1 MGKIMQ
7 LPCASVIVPE
17 VRITAVYDEELT
29 QQLHQSLQDVGQ
41 VQPIVVVL
49 TDGRYYLVDGLHRL
63 REAQTRGDK
72 AIGAV
77 VYEGDP
83 ADVLLKN
90 IITNRMRGKT
100 KASEMVKVIQS
111 LWKEY
116 KLDSDQI
123 CARTGFSR
131 EYVEKLQKISEA
143 SPDVQEAL
151 DAEVIGVGVAYEIS
165 RIPDHIAQS
174 ELASRTLIWKL
185 TVKQVKEYVD
195 KVLHFMEDIEHNP
208 SKPSTKGPLLVYTCD
223 VCKGEHNPRDLR
235 SIQICPGC
243 YSLAWQAAKSSKPAA
258 PAAVATP
265 EASK

>member
-72 AIGAV
+72 TIGAV

-131 EYVEKLQKISEA
+131 EYVEKLQKVSEA
-143 SPDVQEAL
+143 CPEVQEAL
-151 DAEVIGVGVAYEIS
+151 DAEIIGVGAAFEIS
-165 RIPDHIAQS
+165 RLPNHISQS
-174 ELASRTLIWKL
+174 ELVSRAAIWKL
-185 TVKQVKEYVD
+185 TVKQLKEYVD
-195 KVLHFMEDIEHNP
+195 QVLHFVEDIKNNP
-208 SKPSTKGPLLVYTCD
+208 PAPAPPGPPPVYTCD
-223 VCKGEHNPRDLR
+223 VCKGQQNPRDLR

-243 YSLAWQAAKSSKPAA
+243 YSLAWQAAKPGKPAVSPGAAA
-258 PAAVATP
+258 PDPST
-265 EASK
+265 